1 MPLTRKRSSGF
12 RGPARA
18 PTVARMRTQASP
30 GIAEFFDLTLWFEWF
45 SGLDRGFAFLLL
57 LPLVVAA
64 VGLWAHFRDPD
75 RE

>member
-1 MPLTRKRSSGF
+1 MPLTRKQSCEFRAPPRS
-12 RGPARA
+12 
-18 PTVARMRTQASP
+18 PTVASMRTQASP

>member
-1 MPLTRKRSSGF
+1 
-12 RGPARA
+12 
-18 PTVARMRTQASP
+18 MRTQASP

>member
-1 MPLTRKRSSGF
+1 MPLTRKHSSGF
-12 RGPARA
+12 RAPPRA
-18 PTVARMRTQASP
+18 TTVAAMRTQASP
-30 GIAEFFDLTLWFEWF
+30 GIAEFLDLTLWLEWF
-45 SGLDRGFAFLLL
+45 NSLDRGFAFLLL

>member
-1 MPLTRKRSSGF
+1 MF
-12 RGPARA
+12 RISRLAAGAYSH
-18 PTVARMRTQASP
+18 RMRTQASP

>member
-1 MPLTRKRSSGF
+1 
-12 RGPARA
+12 
-18 PTVARMRTQASP
+18 MRTQASP
-30 GIAEFFDLTLWFEWF
+30 GIAEFFDLTLWLEWF

>member
-1 MPLTRKRSSGF
+1 MPLTRKRSSGL
-12 RGPARA
+12 RA
-18 PTVARMRTQASP
+18 PPQATTVAAMRTQASP
-30 GIAEFFDLTLWFEWF
+30 GIAEFFDLALWFEWF